1 MSIVGSEFRPSWWLC
16 NPHVQTVLAS
26 RLVRPPPPP
35 VSHERLELDDGDFI
49 DLAHTLSSGPP
60 LAPGS
65 ITPSA
70 PPSATTADPGEVH
83 GAPHAGRET
92 LAADDGP
99 RVLLLHGLA
108 GSLDSA
114 YARGAMRSLVARGF
128 GVTLMHWR
136 GCSGEPNRLARSY
149 HSGESGDVARLV
161 ALLRERHPRSPLYAL
176 GFSLGGNALLK
187 YLGERGEDT
196 PLAAA
201 LAVCPPLVLEVGA
214 TQLDRGIAR
223 GYRNHLLGLMRAQHE
238 AKRARHPELDLP
250 PAHAGLDSFW
260 RFDDELTAPLHGFD
274 GVEDY
279 YARCG
284 ARRFLG
290 GIRRPTH
297 ILVARDDP
305 FFTEAILPERHELAP
320 GTLLEL
326 AEHGGHVGFL
336 AGGRGWPPR
345 RWLDERVADVLAG
358 LHDVETRR
366 RSGPGNDAIPSRTHL
381 HIE

>member
-1 MSIVGSEFRPSWWLC
+1 MC
-16 NPHVQTVLAS
+16 NPHLQTVLAS
-26 RLVRPPPPP
+26 KLLRPAPPP
-35 VSHERLELDDGDFI
+35 VRLERLELDDGDFV
-49 DLAHTLSSGPP
+49 DLAHTEPATPGTPKRGSPAGAAESPP
-60 LAPGS
+60 
-65 ITPSA
+65 
-70 PPSATTADPGEVH
+70 
-83 GAPHAGRET
+83 
-92 LAADDGP
+92 P
-99 RVLLLHGLA
+99 RVLLFHGLA

-114 YARGAMRSLVARGF
+114 YARGAMAVLGARGF

-149 HSGESGDVARLV
+149 HSGESGDIARLV
-161 ALLRERHPRSPLYAL
+161 SLSGERHRGSPLYAL

-196 PLAAA
+196 PLAGA

-223 GYRNHLLGLMRAQHE
+223 GYRNFLLGLMRAQHE
-238 AKRARHPELDLP
+238 AKRARHPELGLP
-250 PAHAGLDSFW
+250 PAHEGLDSFW
-260 RFDDELTAPLHGFD
+260 RFDDELTAPLHGFA
-274 GVEDY
+274 GVDDY

-305 FFTEAILPERHELAP
+305 FFTEAILPEAHELASET
-320 GTLLEL
+320 TLEI

-336 AGGRGWPPR
+336 GTGKRGRPY
-345 RWLDERVADVLAG
+345 RWLDDRVGDVLEA
-358 LHDVETRR
+358 LHADASSRAARTLLQ
-366 RSGPGNDAIPSRTHL
+366 SG
-381 HIE
+381 